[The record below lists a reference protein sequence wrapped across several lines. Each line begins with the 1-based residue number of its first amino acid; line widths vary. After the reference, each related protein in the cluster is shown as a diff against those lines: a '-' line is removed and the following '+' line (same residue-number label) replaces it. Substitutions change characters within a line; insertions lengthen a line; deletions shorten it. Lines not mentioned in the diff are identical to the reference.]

1 MNLLYQLPS
10 RLIVS
15 PRLAG
20 GAPCLCSL
28 YDTRLY
34 KDPGSPLHH
43 HTTMHLFY
51 YLPNFN
57 QLQSAHAGMVLHIV
71 ILRRCTFDTR
81 VIREDP
87 NCFGRGRMGLLIWFS
102 FCREENERTLCKQR
116 LFHAFMHFDLFD
128 GSSPWVGDA
137 TSISIRMQTH
147 TKEKIRKKKEN
158 YYY

>member
-15 PRLAG
+15 PWLAG

-34 KDPGSPLHH
+34 KDPGSPLH

-87 NCFGRGRMGLLIWFS
+87 HCFGRDRMGLLI
-102 FCREENERTLCKQR
+102 
-116 LFHAFMHFDLFD
+116 
-128 GSSPWVGDA
+128 
-137 TSISIRMQTH
+137 
-147 TKEKIRKKKEN
+147 
-158 YYY
+158 